1 MINTNLKNQK
11 LQRESQMS
19 LTGSEYLK
27 HLVQKKAAIKKD
39 YNRNVFSLR
48 TNDKISFL
56 IKKYCQTNNISAN
69 QFFNNLLKDYFNYG
83 EFFRNY

>member
-1 MINTNLKNQK
+1 MINTNLKTQK
-11 LQRESQMS
+11 LQKELETEMS
-19 LTGSEYLK
+19 GAEYLNY
-27 HLVQKKAAIKKD
+27 LVQKKAGIKKD

-83 EFFRNY
+83 